1 MVKVNLFISIPL
13 AIYTPLSLSRHWSS
27 SCWKHLVAGQ
37 IPNRGLKCREL
48 AGLFV
53 RLCLKKSILQIVFL
67 NTLPLDSSGKISS
80 TTGSGWCRHFNAWC
94 RCCWSMQ
101 NLTFPSSFWVATMLA
116 TYCVGSSSLL
126 ISSRLS
132 RGLSSS
138 FNSTLTATGTRK
150 GGITTGDTS
159 SSTSKCSLTASH
171 LAHGRILNTS
181 VYSDRTISAVRPF
194 DIVHFG

>member
-1 MVKVNLFISIPL
+1 MSWACWALRRVVSEEIHSSDRLFQHS
-13 AIYTPLSLSRHWSS
+13 
-27 SCWKHLVAGQ
+27 
-37 IPNRGLKCREL
+37 
-48 AGLFV
+48 
-53 RLCLKKSILQIVFL
+53 
-67 NTLPLDSSGKISS
+67 PLDSSGKISS

-101 NLTFPSSFWVATMLA
+101 NLTFPSSFWVVTMLA
-116 TYCVGSSSLL
+116 TYSVSSSPLL